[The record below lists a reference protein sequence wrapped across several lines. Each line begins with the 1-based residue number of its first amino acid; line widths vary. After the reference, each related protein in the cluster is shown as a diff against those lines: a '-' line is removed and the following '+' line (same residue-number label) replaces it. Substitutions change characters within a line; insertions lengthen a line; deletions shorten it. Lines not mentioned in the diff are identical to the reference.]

1 MTSGSYL
8 LANSPPCFFLPLN
21 TSGPQHL
28 STLSFHHTTIDY
40 ERDRSYDFEIKNKQ
54 LQDHKDSKEAVEEF
68 RQVCMHHDQ
77 NVLGS
82 QTSRAPV
89 TSLLMKRRHITN
101 IPTRN
106 IMEPFG
112 GRTVSN
118 TNHVLDP
125 VLRHSEGGPEDAN
138 THHFVKYLAK
148 KKLPFVS
155 VRNQGHLPRGG
166 GDSSSGRLVK
176 D

>member
-148 KKLPFVS
+148 KSYRLFPFEIKDTY
-155 VRNQGHLPRGG
+155 RGG
-166 GDSSSGRLVK
+166 GGTAAAGDW
-176 D
+176 